1 MKKIILT
8 VLLTTMAFASMAF
21 QGDIEFEQKDGSTFT
36 GNLKGDEWFSWIEDR
51 VGNTIQY
58 NRQSENYE
66 YAVLEDVNGSVE
78 LVPSGTKVP
87 DDSEASNSILI
98 TNPEQETLYN
108 LWENKRKD
116 ALKFLNLAH

>member
-36 GNLKGDEWFSWIEDR
+36 GNLNGDEWFSWIEDR

-78 LVPSGTKVP
+78 LVPSGAKVP